1 MSPAKNGLVARLRR
15 KGLEKANSSPT
26 RYVTTW
32 HGRSASKPL
41 IDRLAVTRF
50 TGMRVRWLLKQ
61 ARLC

>member
-15 KGLEKANSSPT
+15 KGLEKSDSSPT

-32 HGRSASKPL
+32 HGRSASEPL
-41 IDRLAVTRF
+41 I